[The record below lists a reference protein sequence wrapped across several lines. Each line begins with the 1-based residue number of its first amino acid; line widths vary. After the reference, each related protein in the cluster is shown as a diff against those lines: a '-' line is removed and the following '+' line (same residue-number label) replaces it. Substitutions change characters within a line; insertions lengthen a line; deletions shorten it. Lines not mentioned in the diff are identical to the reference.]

1 MKFYKKSI
9 KFGWSSFGEKFR
21 QKKFL
26 EGHPKI
32 EKNKIRHFQ
41 SQIFNFE
48 DGLNLIYPN

>member
-9 KFGWSSFGEKFR
+9 KIGWSSFGEKFR

-26 EGHPKI
+26 EGHSKI